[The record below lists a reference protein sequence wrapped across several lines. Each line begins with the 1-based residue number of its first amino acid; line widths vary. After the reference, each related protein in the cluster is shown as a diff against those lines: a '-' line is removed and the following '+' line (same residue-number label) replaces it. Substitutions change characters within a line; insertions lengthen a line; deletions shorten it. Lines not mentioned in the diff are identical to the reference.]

1 MITLVQGPGYI
12 YNLYRTIPGSAFLLG
27 FDSVAFLFSSVLILT
42 TGTIFAMWLGEKIT
56 DKGIGNGISLL
67 IMVGILARLPQAF
80 IQEFTTRVTNNNG
93 GPMLLV
99 IEIII
104 WLLVIICCILLVMAV
119 RKIPVQYAR
128 RTTTGDFEQDMMGG
142 NRQWIP
148 LKLNASGV
156 MPIIFAQAIMFIPA
170 ALAGLS
176 QSETSQS
183 IAGAFS
189 DIFGFWYCLVFASL
203 IVIFT
208 FFYTAITV
216 PTNKMA
222 DDLKRSGGFIPGIRP
237 GVETSDFLDRIM
249 SLITFPG
256 SLFLALIAV
265 FPAIVV
271 NVFDVQQSWAMFFGG
286 TSLIIM
292 VGVAIDTIQ
301 QINSYLLNKHYD
313 SLMKSGK
320 NRKALA

>member
-1 MITLVQGPGYI
+1 
-12 YNLYRTIPGSAFLLG
+12 
-27 FDSVAFLFSSVLILT
+27 
-42 TGTIFAMWLGEKIT
+42 MWLGEKIT

-80 IQEFTTRVTNNNG
+80 IQEFTSTITNNNG

-99 IEIII
+99 IEVIV
-104 WLLVIICCILLVMAV
+104 WLLVIIACVLLVMAV
-119 RKIPVQYAR
+119 RRIPVQYAR

-189 DIFGFWYCLVFASL
+189 NMFGFWYNFVFATL
-203 IVIFT
+203 IVVFT

-237 GVETSDFLDRIM
+237 GVETSDFLDHIM

-271 NVFDVQQSWAMFFGG
+271 SFGVQQSWAMFFGG

-313 SLMKSGK
+313 GLMKSGK
-320 NRKALA
+320 NRKAVA